1 MNQPDWPQTLLV
13 GALIGL
19 ALLIRLRRMTRPQR
33 LRPATLWIVPAI
45 FLLFAGF
52 VFAAFPPIGR
62 DWLWIAGGFLLGA
75 GIGWQRARL
84 VAITRDAG
92 TGRLYQRSASGA
104 FVVLAML
111 VAARWALHYLLEAS
125 DARWHLGAALITNI
139 VVAFA
144 AGALLLFRIEIFLRV
159 RRLPPPANQVD

>member
-1 MNQPDWPQTLLV
+1 MAQGDWAQTLLV

-19 ALLIRLRRMTRPQR
+19 ALLIRLRRMTRAQR
-33 LRPATLWIVPAI
+33 LRPATLWIVPAL
-45 FLLFAGF
+45 FLLFAGC
-52 VFAAFPPIGR
+52 VFAAFPPSGR
-62 DWLWIAGGFLLGA
+62 DWLWIGSGFLLGA

-84 VAITRDAG
+84 VAITRDAE

-104 FVVLAML
+104 FLFLTML

-139 VVAFA
+139 VIAFA
-144 AGALLLFRIEIFLRV
+144 AGALLFFRIEIFLRI
-159 RRLPPPANQVD
+159 RRLPRPR